1 LYRFVPRDKFGALW
15 IQREPGDALFVAT
28 FRSLPVFLSPLEEQ
42 LMSGFSVRRVVP
54 VLAACGVALMVCAT
68 RANAQTGRITG
79 TVTDS
84 AAAFPVG
91 GANIVITGTT
101 LGTATA
107 DDGRYL
113 ITGVQPGTY
122 TVEARRLGYAPVRR
136 TGIVVAAGQTVTVD
150 FKVASAALHLQETVI
165 TGVVDPTAGT
175 KVPFTVGR
183 VTEEQLPVPATNA
196 VASIQGKIA
205 GVAIVP
211 PAQPG
216 SGISIQLRTPTSI
229 NRSNSPLI
237 VVDGVILS
245 DVGSGS
251 ADLNSLDIESVE
263 VVKGAA
269 GASLYGS
276 RAAAGVVQI
285 RTRRGAGVPLG
296 KTQFTFRTEVG
307 GAQMSRDVPR
317 AQYHYYKTDAAGH
330 YVDDDG
336 NIVERDDRVQRDAAE
351 RFQDVAYITPIY
363 NPVKELFH
371 PGGLTNNSLTIA
383 QNGEKTNFLTTV
395 AHNSQDGVLRDH
407 GGYHRTDVRINLDH
421 RPRDDFQFSV
431 SAYHSRSRRE
441 DLDGNTF
448 FNLTAT
454 APDVNLLQPDPD
466 GTKYIFQPDPTGV
479 HPSPLYMAET
489 EQNHTDRARTLGSMD
504 VRYTPLGWLT
514 LSANGSYDRSD
525 INEIDFLNRGLK
537 TENSTSGTPGSLS
550 LEDSYRTA
558 INASGSVS
566 ALKDF
571 GQFTLRSTARALI
584 EQQKANTQV
593 ASGTNFSVAGVPDL
607 SAALSRTSSSSDSD
621 IRAKGYFLTG
631 GVDYASLLILDGL
644 VRRDGSSLFGP
655 GEKWH
660 TYYRGSAAYR
670 MAQQSWWPWPRVNE
684 FKFRVSQGTAG
695 NRPDFDDQFETYSIG
710 DNGTLAKNTLGNR
723 FLKPETAKETEVG
736 FDFIFDN
743 RYSLQISHAHTRT
756 TDELLLVPLP
766 AAVGYRSQWQNAGT
780 VVGNS
785 LEGTLE
791 AQLYRSRNLTW
802 RLGLTADRSRNHIES
817 YEAPC
822 VRTATISFRCTGE
835 EIGTMYGNMFVHD
848 MSQMPADQQTTSGVF
863 EVNDDGL
870 LVAVGPGNHYTTP
883 GLWGTNVVSNGVTYS
898 WGMPIVML
906 DATGQQAVVKIGSG
920 NPRFHYGV
928 SNNVNWHGLQLYGL
942 LDTQVGGNIYNQN
955 NQRSYQYQRSAD
967 VDQVGKP
974 DSLKKT
980 IDYYSLVYNGNAIE
994 DWFVEPGGYV
1004 KLRELSVAYT
1014 VPAKYMSKLPV
1025 GRAVGATISVVGRNL
1040 KTWTRYKGY
1049 DPEVG
1054 SVNNR
1059 LDSYDYPQ
1067 YRNFSAVL
1075 TLKF

>member
-1 LYRFVPRDKFGALW
+1 MEG
-15 IQREPGDALFVAT
+15 
-28 FRSLPVFLSPLEEQ
+28 LP
-42 LMSGFSVRRVVP
+42 VRRVWCV
-54 VLAACGVALMVCAT
+54 VACSAALIVGAT
-68 RANAQTGRITG
+68 QVQAQAGRIAG
-79 TVTDS
+79 TVKDS
-84 AAAFPVG
+84 TAGFPVG
-91 GANIVITGTT
+91 GANIVLVGTT

-113 ITGVQPGTY
+113 ITGVRPGTY

-136 TGIVVAAGQTVTVD
+136 ANVVVVADQTVTVD
-150 FKVASAALHLQETVI
+150 FAVASAALHLQETVI

-183 VTEEQLPVPATNA
+183 VTQEELPVPATDA

-205 GVAIVP
+205 GVSVVP
-211 PAQPG
+211 QAQPG

-229 NRSNSPLI
+229 NRNNTPLF

-245 DVGSGS
+245 DVDASS
-251 ADLNSLDIESVE
+251 ADLNSLDIESIE

-285 RTRRGAGVPLG
+285 RTRRGNGVPLG
-296 KTQFTFRTEVG
+296 KTQFTFRSEVG
-307 GAQMSRDVPR
+307 GSQMSRDVAR
-317 AQYHYYKTDAAGH
+317 AQYHYYLTNAQGQ
-330 YVDDDG
+330 YVDTDG
-336 NIVERDDRVQRDAAE
+336 NVVDRDDRVSRPSAT
-351 RFQDVAYITPIY
+351 RFQDVPYISPIY
-363 NPVKELFH
+363 NPVDELFH
-371 PGGLTNNSLTIA
+371 PGGLTNNSLSIA
-383 QNGEKTNFLTTV
+383 QNGEKTNFLTTI
-395 AHNSQDGVLRDH
+395 AHNTQDGVLRDH
-407 GGYHRTDVRINLDH
+407 GGYQRTDVRINLDH
-421 RPRDDFQFSV
+421 RPREDMQFSV

-466 GTKYIFQPDPTGV
+466 GTKYIFQPDPQGV

-489 EQNHTDRARTLGSMD
+489 EQNHTLRTRTLGSMD
-504 VRYTPLGWLT
+504 AKYTPLGWLT

-525 INEIDFLNRGLK
+525 INETDYLNRGLK
-537 TENSTSGTPGSLS
+537 TENSTAGDPGSLR
-550 LEDSYRTA
+550 LEDEYRTA
-558 INASGSVS
+558 INASASAS
-566 ALKDF
+566 ALKAV

-584 EQQKANTQV
+584 EQQKRNDEV
-593 ASGTNFSVAGVPDL
+593 ASGTNFAVAGVPRLD
-607 SAALSRTSSSSDSD
+607 AALSRTSASSESDV
-621 IRAKGYFLTG
+621 RAKGYFLTG
-631 GVDYASLLILDGL
+631 GLDYASLLILDGL

-670 MAQQSWWPWPRVNE
+670 MAQQSWWPWHRVNE

-695 NRPDFDDQFETYSIG
+695 NRPNFADQFETYTVS
-710 DNGTLAKNTLGNR
+710 DNGTLAKSTLGNR

-743 RYSLQISHAHTRT
+743 RYSLQISQAHTRT
-756 TDELLLVPLP
+756 TDELLSVPLP
-766 AAVGYRSQWQNAGT
+766 AAVGYRSQWRNAGT
-780 VVGNS
+780 VVGNT
-785 LEGTLE
+785 LEGTFE
-791 AQLYRSRNLTW
+791 AQLYRSGRTTW
-802 RLGLTADRSRNHIES
+802 RMGITADRSRNHIEQ
-817 YEAPC
+817 YDAPC
-822 VRTATISFRCTGE
+822 IRTATISFRCTGE
-835 EIGTMYGNMFVHD
+835 TLGTMYGNAFVHD
-848 MSQMPADQQTTSGVF
+848 ISQMPSSQQSTSGVF

-883 GLWGTNVVSNGVTYS
+883 GLWGSTVVSNGVTYN

-906 DATGQQAVVKIGSG
+906 DSTGQQAVVKIGDG

-928 SNNVNWHGLQLYGL
+928 SNNVNWRGFQFYGL
-942 LDTQVGGNIYNQN
+942 LDAQVGGNIYNQN

-967 VDQVGKP
+967 VDQAGKP

-994 DWFVEPGGYV
+994 DWFVEPGGFV
-1004 KLRELSVAYT
+1004 KLRELSVAYN
-1014 VPAKYMSKLPV
+1014 VPEKYMRRLPV
-1025 GRAVGATISVVGRNL
+1025 SRAVGATISVVGRNL
-1040 KTWTRYKGY
+1040 QTWTRYSGY
-1049 DPEVG
+1049 DPDAAGG
-1054 SVNNR
+1054 SNNLINR
-1059 LDSYDYPQ
+1059 LDTYAYPQ
-1067 YRNFSAVL
+1067 YRSFSAVL